1 MLKHKKH
8 VHNKICN
15 VCGKTFSSAE
25 LREAHAVEHLNSYY
39 ACQFCKKIV
48 KFRNSLVKHLKKQ
61 HAADVANMDFRKI
74 KAVTNGKNNESE
86 LNLVDFEQGLLTDN
100 AQGLTLP
107 PNTYMVQNRSTTVLY
122 VFDQF
127 SKV

>member
-15 VCGKTFSSAE
+15 VCGKNFSSAE
-25 LREAHAVEHLNSYY
+25 LKEAHAVEHLNSYY
-39 ACQFCKKIV
+39 ACQFCNKIV

-61 HAADVANMDFRKI
+61 HTEDVANMDFRKI
-74 KAVTNGKNNESE
+74 KAVINGESNESQM
-86 LNLVDFEQGLLTDN
+86 NFEQNLLTDN

-107 PNTYMVQNRSTTVLY
+107 SNTYMLQNRSTTVLY

-127 SKV
+127 AKV